1 MNGRCEEYFVAV
13 RSGIDPLRFF
23 VGPIEFPPDYIVI
36 GNNSLSELFASLTP
50 LTAEDVKT
58 AAVAF
63 GSYISRGSFE
73 SAIPEA
79 LRPDALALI
88 QEVPFTSTED
98 AERAAFNSASRLKLK
113 ELNSWWDNIPG
124 IEVKPGVVL
133 AMDRGSIGAMGVAA
147 NFAIQTQTALSL
159 DDVND
164 KTVVIPAQEIASC
177 IGVFYAKYNSLRQ
190 KWDELLSR
198 IESATT
204 VEELQ
209 LITIE

>member
-1 MNGRCEEYFVAV
+1 MNNRCDLYFVALQ
-13 RSGIDPLRFF
+13 SSADPLRFF
-23 VGPIEFPPDYIVI
+23 VGPVEFSVEHVAI
-36 GNNSLSELFASLTP
+36 GSNSLSELLASLSE
-50 LTAEDVKT
+50 LTAEDLKT

-63 GSYISRGSFE
+63 ASVVSRGSFE

-79 LRPDALALI
+79 LRSDALVLI

-98 AERAAFNSASRLKLK
+98 AERAAFNSASRLKRK

-147 NFAIQTQTALSL
+147 NYAVQSQTALSL

-164 KTVVIPAQEIASC
+164 KTVVVSAQEIQSC